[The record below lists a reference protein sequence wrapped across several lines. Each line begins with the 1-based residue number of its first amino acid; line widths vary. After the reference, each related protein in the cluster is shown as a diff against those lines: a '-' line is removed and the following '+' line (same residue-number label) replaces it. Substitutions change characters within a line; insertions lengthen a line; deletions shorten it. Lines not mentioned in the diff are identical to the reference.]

1 MKFSGKLYHMIIS
14 KVTKTGLYTH
24 CRKYSFEKKHRV
36 GVRFT
41 STTLL
46 RVKIKTEAASNI
58 TKKFFEIQ
66 TFDWYIMKLKQLLL
80 WTKNLGHFTQGL
92 QR

>member
-1 MKFSGKLYHMIIS
+1 MIIS

-36 GVRFT
+36 GV
-41 STTLL
+41 
-46 RVKIKTEAASNI
+46 KIKTEAASNI
-58 TKKFFEIQ
+58 KKKFFEIK